1 MRQFWSTQKYIYIFN
16 LPGLIYRNIIYNT
29 VIYTFREEWISF
41 YSLQFA
47 ICTFLSLVRSE
58 FIFPEDQWSF
68 YSNKYQVT
76 QCGENLASLVLLMGE
91 VLFITVLDCKLYVLI
106 VLDVK
111 CQFKMWLRD
120 WGGYNLLEISVCW
133 SLFMLNLRFLS
144 KEAWPF
150 HSVFMLVI
158 LWAF

>member
-1 MRQFWSTQKYIYIFN
+1 MVILSVRESLQVQHPARQLQGYSKDPKTQMTKKKKKQDKMRQFWSTQKYIYIFN

-120 WGGYNLLEISVCW
+120 
-133 SLFMLNLRFLS
+133 
-144 KEAWPF
+144 
-150 HSVFMLVI
+150 
-158 LWAF
+158 